1 MLTGII
7 LGLVVMTGSW
17 AVMYFLNTLGS
28 EYFFNRPPV
37 FQERTI
43 QVIAI
48 FMNVFPFRYFM
59 IKADKEMTGRGL
71 LMVTFVFGLA
81 YFFYYLN

>member
-7 LGLVVMTGSW
+7 LGLVIMTGTWAILHFMNSW
-17 AVMYFLNTLGS
+17 GS

-59 IKADKEMTGRGL
+59 IKADKEWIGRGL
-71 LMVTFVFGLA
+71 LMVTFVFGLG